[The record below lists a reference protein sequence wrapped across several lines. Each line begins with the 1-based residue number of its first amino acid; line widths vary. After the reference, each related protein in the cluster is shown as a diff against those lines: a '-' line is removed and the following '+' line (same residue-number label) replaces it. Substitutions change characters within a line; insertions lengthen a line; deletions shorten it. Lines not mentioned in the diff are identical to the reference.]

1 MDVQMRRLDQPAR
14 FDIERCELCR
24 RPIRRGRGFTIVV
37 PDSSYVHPTDPVRD
51 GRREVLACTSMHAG
65 ALVERGIRTWVDEQL
80 WSAKLRRL
88 AGNWNRT
95 KFSLDETA
103 ALAGLA
109 PSQLRR
115 ALKWR
120 VSCLFAPDA

>member
-1 MDVQMRRLDQPAR
+1 MYGQMRQLDRPAR
-14 FDIERCELCR
+14 IATERCELCR
-24 RPIRRGRGFTIVV
+24 RPIHRGRGFAIVV

-51 GRREVLACTSMHAG
+51 GRRKALACTSMHAG
-65 ALVERGIRTWVDEQL
+65 ILVERGIRTWVDEQL

-95 KFSLDETA
+95 KLSLDETA

-120 VSCLFAPDA
+120 VSRLVAPDA

>member
-1 MDVQMRRLDQPAR
+1 MTVQMQQPDRATR
-14 FDIERCELCR
+14 SDTARCELCR
-24 RPIRRGRGFTIVV
+24 RPIHRGQGFTIVV

-51 GRREVLACTSMHAG
+51 GRREALACTSMHAG
-65 ALVERGIRTWVDEQL
+65 ILVERGIRNWVDEQL

-88 AGNWNRT
+88 SGNWNRT
-95 KFSLDETA
+95 KLSLDETA